1 MEMGYGLLVAIM
13 PVLLVYIIPRMVK
26 HGLEATLQ
34 VEIVVEFTTQ
44 MGYGLSAAHI
54 HIN

>member
-1 MEMGYGLLVAIM
+1 MQTGYGLLVAIM

-26 HGLEATLQ
+26 HGLRAILQ
-34 VEIVVEFTTQ
+34 VGIVLEFTTQ

-54 HIN
+54 RVN